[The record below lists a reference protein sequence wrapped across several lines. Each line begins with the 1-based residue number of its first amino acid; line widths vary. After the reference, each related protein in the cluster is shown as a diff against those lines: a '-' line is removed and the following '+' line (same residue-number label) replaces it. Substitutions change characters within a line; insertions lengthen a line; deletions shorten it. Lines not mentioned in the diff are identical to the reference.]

1 MYPNAYYT
9 TPEHGWQYPKRKNR
23 PAWIRSVFWLDWQF
37 LAAFA
42 LAMAAFLWFN
52 MGTKGLLFL
61 KERRRTMARQESLL
75 SKIEEWVEEG
85 LISPEQAEA
94 LRRREAGAAAILPA
108 RQVKADEI
116 FVYLGSLVVFLALA
130 FLVGLNWGELESA
143 GRILSMFIPTVAMLA
158 LGWRLRGSESA
169 RSMRGAQALW
179 LGACL
184 LSVLFFVV
192 TFYELGLIDWSDRG
206 PTDPWV
212 LVSCLLA
219 TGVAGVA
226 FVLLPTI
233 TQSIAFH
240 FCGSVALLTFLGWL
254 GQTLPPFNPFYENL
268 LVLVIGLVA
277 GGLCLGLS
285 EWLRARGRKD
295 LVGVSRMFGA
305 LAILGFAFILAM
317 DEYTVTW
324 QKATMEAI
332 AFLASISFIAASV
345 KRQSEAFLYSGAAF
359 LFFLI
364 IYVNFE
370 HFADRIGMP
379 IALLIIGVLLI
390 GVGLGTGR
398 LSKRIRARR

>member
-1 MYPNAYYT
+1 
-9 TPEHGWQYPKRKNR
+9 
-23 PAWIRSVFWLDWQF
+23 
-37 LAAFA
+37 
-42 LAMAAFLWFN
+42 MA
-52 MGTKGLLFL
+52 K
-61 KERRRTMARQESLL
+61 QESLL

-85 LISPEQAEA
+85 LISPEQADA
-94 LRRREAGAAAILPA
+94 LRQREAKAVAISPA
-108 RQVKADEI
+108 RRVKADEI

-143 GRILSMFIPTVAMLA
+143 GRILSMLVPTVAMLA

-169 RSMRGAQALW
+169 RSRRGAQALW

-184 LSVLFFVV
+184 LSVVLFVV
-192 TFYELGLIDWSDRG
+192 TFYELGLIDWSERG
-206 PTDPWV
+206 PTDPWA

-240 FCGSVALLTFLGWL
+240 LCGSAVLLTFLGWL
-254 GQTLPPFNPFYENL
+254 DQALPPFNHFYENL
-268 LVLVIGLVA
+268 LVLMIGLMA
-277 GGLCLGLS
+277 GGLCLALS
-285 EWLRARGRKD
+285 EWLRAKGRKD
-295 LVGVSRMFGA
+295 LVGVSRIFGT
-305 LAILGFAFILAM
+305 LAILGFTFILTM
-317 DEYTVTW
+317 DEYPATW

-332 AFLASISFIAASV
+332 AFLASIAFIAASV
-345 KRQSEAFLYSGAAF
+345 KWQSQTFLYSGAAF
-359 LFFLI
+359 LFLLI

-390 GVGLGTGR
+390 GLGLGTGR
-398 LSKRIRARR
+398 LSRRIRAPQ

>member
-1 MYPNAYYT
+1 
-9 TPEHGWQYPKRKNR
+9 
-23 PAWIRSVFWLDWQF
+23 
-37 LAAFA
+37 
-42 LAMAAFLWFN
+42 MA
-52 MGTKGLLFL
+52 K
-61 KERRRTMARQESLL
+61 QESLL

-85 LISPEQAEA
+85 LISPEQGEA
-94 LRRREAGAAAILPA
+94 LRQREAKAVAISPA
-108 RQVKADEI
+108 RRVKADEI

-130 FLVGLNWGELESA
+130 FLVGLNWGALGSA
-143 GRILSMFIPTVAMLA
+143 ARILSMLVPTVAMLA

-169 RSMRGAQALW
+169 EEARRLRLRRGAQALW

-184 LSVLFFVV
+184 LSALFFMV
-192 TFYELGLIDWSDRG
+192 TFHELGLIDWSERG

-226 FVLLPTI
+226 FVLLPTV

-240 FCGSVALLTFLGWL
+240 LCGSAALLTFLGWL
-254 GQTLPPFNPFYENL
+254 DYTLPPLNHFYENL
-268 LVLVIGLVA
+268 LFLVIGLVA
-277 GGLCLGLS
+277 GGLCLALS
-285 EWLRARGRKD
+285 EWLRAKGRKD
-295 LVGVSRMFGA
+295 LVGVSRIFGA
-305 LAILGFAFILAM
+305 LAVLGFAFIPAM

-332 AFLASISFIAASV
+332 AFLASIAFIAASV
-345 KRQSEAFLYSGAAF
+345 KRQSQAFLYSGAAF

-379 IALLIIGVLLI
+379 IALLISGALLI
-390 GVGLGTGR
+390 GLGLGTGR
-398 LSKRIRARR
+398 LSRRIRAPK